1 MAEIDIEVTTETPT
15 VNVELEI
22 PEDII
27 DVTVQQ
33 NVVYVVD
40 NDLMETT
47 YSQSIYIQN
56 IS

>member
-22 PEDII
+22 PEDVI